1 MIYEVVFTKEAEET
15 FDLLTEQLMSRWGI
29 ATVLKFQELTS
40 ICLEKIRENPY
51 LYQVFIESTAIR
63 RCIVHSNCSI
73 LYHISSTKVEI
84 VCFWDNRQNPIF

>member
-73 LYHISSTKVEI
+73 SYFINKS
-84 VCFWDNRQNPIF
+84 